1 MLLLRSKLKRFVG
14 VNVLVM
20 LLLSLGTS
28 IAHQSVPDVS
38 SQPVVFIQAIG
49 NVSSAVGSHS
59 LACDICVGVVFL
71 VLLVGRKIFL
81 KNRIWTLGVTNQ
93 LSHWRAFSFTRPPN
107 LKFALTLPQLGVFR
121 I

>member
-14 VNVLVM
+14 INVLVM

-28 IAHQSVPDVS
+28 IAHQSFPDVS
-38 SQPVVFIQAIG
+38 SQSVVLTQAID
-49 NVSSAVGSHS
+49 NISTAVGSHS
-59 LACDICVGVVFL
+59 LVCDICVSVVFL

-93 LSHWRAFSFTRPPN
+93 LSQWRAFSFTRPPN
-107 LKFALTLPQLGVFR
+107 LEFALTLPQLGVFR